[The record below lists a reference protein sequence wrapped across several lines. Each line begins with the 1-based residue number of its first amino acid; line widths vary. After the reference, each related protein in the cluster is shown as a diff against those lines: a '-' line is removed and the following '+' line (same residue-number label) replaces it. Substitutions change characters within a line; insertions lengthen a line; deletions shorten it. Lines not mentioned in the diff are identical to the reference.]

1 HQWWSGSI
9 SLAGL
14 DWHHVAV
21 TYTFGDPTSILLY
34 VNGRMQLFSGK
45 WEKSTL
51 RGPVQRPGEL
61 QIGGDK
67 GWYRGRLDALTLH
80 RGVLNS
86 AAFEPRY
93 ALQPPPPP
101 VRRED
106 VTTDAVKVE
115 LCTEGVPGRR
125 EWPDRALPV
134 AEVLTEEAFG
144 FFELPKVYTA

>member
-1 HQWWSGSI
+1 
-9 SLAGL
+9 
-14 DWHHVAV
+14 
-21 TYTFGDPTSILLY
+21 
-34 VNGRMQLFSGK
+34 
-45 WEKSTL
+45 
-51 RGPVQRPGEL
+51 
-61 QIGGDK
+61 
-67 GWYRGRLDALTLH
+67 
-80 RGVLNS
+80 NS

-115 LCTEGVPGRR
+115 LCTEGVPGLR

-144 FFELPKVYTA
+144 FFELPKVYTATGVRGDPPASTLLRASALVSLPKGRHRLLLRARGVSRLVIDGRQLLDTPPMPPSLNGHHLTSEQDR